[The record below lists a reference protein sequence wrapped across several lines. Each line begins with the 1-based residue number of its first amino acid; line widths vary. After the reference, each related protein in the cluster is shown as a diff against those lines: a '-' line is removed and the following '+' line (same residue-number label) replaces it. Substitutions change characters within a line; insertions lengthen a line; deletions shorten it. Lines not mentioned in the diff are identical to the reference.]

1 VRRGEIYWAAL
12 QAPAGRR
19 PVVVLTR
26 DRVLAVRQKVVIA
39 EITRTVR
46 GIASE
51 VSVGPDDGVPHPSVV
66 SCDNLATVPKVVLDP
81 EPLGR
86 LSSLQIARLDRAL
99 VYALGIRV

>member
-1 VRRGEIYWAAL
+1 MRRGEIYWAAL
-12 QAPAGRR
+12 QPPAGRR

-26 DRVLAVRQKVVIA
+26 DRVLAARRRVVVA

-51 VSVGPDDGVPHPSVV
+51 VPVGPQDGVPHPSVV
-66 SCDNLATVPKVVLDP
+66 SCDNLATVPKAVLDP

-86 LSSLQIARLDRAL
+86 LSLLQIVRLDRAL
-99 VYALGIRV
+99 VYALGIRA